1 MRGALFEAGQ
11 YAALAENVSLQ
22 RVVVGQHGDDD
33 FCRANRLNAALRLR
47 AETHQ
52 RFGLAGG
59 SIVDA
64 DLVARFEQ
72 IRRHGG
78 THLPEANESDFH
90 SSASSVVRV
99 ERSIAGRKAA
109 SRPISRSAQR

>member
-1 MRGALFEAGQ
+1 MRGTLFEAGQ
-11 YAALAENVSLQ
+11 HAGLPENDSLQ

-33 FCRANRLNAALRLR
+33 FCRANRLNAALRMR

-52 RFGLAGG
+52 RFGLVGG
-59 SIVDA
+59 SIVNG

-78 THLPEANESDFH
+78 THLSEANKSDLH
-90 SSASSVVRV
+90 ETSSSDLRWRDQSLGTKMAKR
-99 ERSIAGRKAA
+99 I
-109 SRPISRSAQR
+109 

>member
-11 YAALAENVSLQ
+11 YAALPENDSLQ

-33 FCRANRLNAALRLR
+33 FCRANRLNAGLRLR

-59 SIVDA
+59 SIVNA

-78 THLPEANESDFH
+78 THLSEANKSDLHLESSLDLRWCDQ
-90 SSASSVVRV
+90 SL
-99 ERSIAGRKAA
+99 GTK
-109 SRPISRSAQR
+109 